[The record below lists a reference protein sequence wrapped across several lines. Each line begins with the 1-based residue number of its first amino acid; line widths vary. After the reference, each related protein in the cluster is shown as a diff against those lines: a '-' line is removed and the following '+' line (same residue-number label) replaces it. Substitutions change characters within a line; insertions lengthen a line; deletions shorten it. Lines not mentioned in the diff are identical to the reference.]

1 MTMFSKAKMIVTAA
15 LILGSGTVALA
26 NDREGE
32 ESGFVLSGS
41 TDGVNPAYHPDS
53 FPGHAAQQ
61 GKARVVIDHAAP
73 TTKAREAFGSAEP
86 HAQIVRPLPAPV
98 KEDNY
103 GSAAGKE

>member
-1 MTMFSKAKMIVTAA
+1 MFSKAKMIVTAA

-32 ESGFVLSGS
+32 EGGFVLSGS
-41 TDGVNPAYHPDS
+41 VDGVNPAFHSDW

-61 GKARVVIDHAAP
+61 GKARVVIDHVAP
-73 TTKAREAFGSAEP
+73 TSKAREAFGSAEP
-86 HAQIVRPLPAPV
+86 RANIVRPLPAPV

-103 GSAAGKE
+103 GSAAGKN